1 MGYQFIHLEGYA
13 RKADAKGRDTN
24 FIFGEA
30 SRRPEASVHVAS
42 PAPPIIVHGLSIEE
56 VQELHDSAV
65 ASATVAVKGG
75 KTRRLRSDQKTLHT
89 VVASHPYTMDEIRAD
104 PDKRREAEAW
114 EKRTVE
120 WLRHQYGDDLQ
131 SVIRH
136 EDESHYHIH
145 AYVVA
150 ISDPE
155 LKAQKHHPGATAKR
169 SVMDA
174 GPTEGEDQKAL
185 LKRANAA
192 YTATMRAWQD
202 SYHEAVAVP
211 SGLTRLGPQRRR
223 LSRDEW
229 QREQAQAKS
238 LQKAVHRAK
247 AVKASGEE
255 FISRTKADAA
265 KITADAAREQ
275 DAARKATAA
284 ANAAQDRARQ
294 ERENAKAAIADV
306 AKYTGWVGRIRA
318 IWDRFHESK
327 MAGRIRNEFLDE
339 INRWRDR
346 AKDAERRQLEA
357 ERQRYEAEQQTRAA
371 QDAALRAGIER
382 DRLRSLLL
390 PVADQSTPD
399 LSPAPKLV
407 LKPNFAKKE
416 KRDA

>member
-24 FIFGEA
+24 FIFNEA
-30 SRRPEASVHVAS
+30 SRSPEASVHVAS

-56 VQELHDSAV
+56 VQELHDSTV

-75 KTRRLRSDQKTLHT
+75 KSRKIRSDQKTLHT
-89 VVASHPYTMDEIRAD
+89 VVASHPYTMDEVRAD

-120 WLRHQYGDDLQ
+120 WLQRQYADDLK

-145 AYVVA
+145 AYVVPV
-150 ISDPE
+150 SDPE
-155 LKAQKHHPGATAKR
+155 LKAQKYHPGATAKR

-174 GPTEGEDQKAL
+174 GPAEGEDQKAL
-185 LKRANAA
+185 MKRANAA
-192 YTATMRAWQD
+192 YTATMRTWQD

-223 LSRDEW
+223 LTRDEW

-238 LQKAVHRAK
+238 LQKTVQQARKVR
-247 AVKASGEE
+247 ASGEE
-255 FISRTKADAA
+255 FIARTRADAA
-265 KITADAAREQ
+265 KIAVDTARQ
-275 DAARKATAA
+275 QKAARKAVAVA
-284 ANAAQDRARQ
+284 LAAQDRARQ
-294 ERENAKAAIADV
+294 EQEHARASIAD
-306 AKYTGWVGRIRA
+306 AEKYSGWAGRMRA
-318 IWDRFHESK
+318 VWDRLRKSSLIEK
-327 MAGRIRNEFLDE
+327 VRGEFSAE
-339 INRWRDR
+339 IDRWRR
-346 AKDAERRQLEA
+346 AAKDAERKQFEA
-357 ERQRYEAEQQTRAA
+357 ERQRDEAEQKARAA

-382 DRLRSLLL
+382 DRLRSLLSL
-390 PVADQSTPD
+390 SAEPDALD
-399 LSPAPKLV
+399 LSPAPKLI
-407 LKPNFAKKE
+407 LKPNSQKKE